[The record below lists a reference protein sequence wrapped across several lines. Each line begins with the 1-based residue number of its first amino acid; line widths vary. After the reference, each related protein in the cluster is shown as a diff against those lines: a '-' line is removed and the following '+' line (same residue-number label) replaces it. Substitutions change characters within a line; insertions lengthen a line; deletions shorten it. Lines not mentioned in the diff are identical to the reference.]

1 MRTRFCTI
9 RAESVQRIPNLI
21 LENQQYVF
29 SGRLVMDY
37 KKMIFLSADFVVFV
51 GEKALNSV

>member
-1 MRTRFCTI
+1 MC
-9 RAESVQRIPNLI
+9 
-21 LENQQYVF
+21 VF
-29 SGRLVMDY
+29 SGRLVMEY

>member
-1 MRTRFCTI
+1 M
-9 RAESVQRIPNLI
+9 E
-21 LENQQYVF
+21 
-29 SGRLVMDY
+29 Y

>member
-1 MRTRFCTI
+1 
-9 RAESVQRIPNLI
+9 
-21 LENQQYVF
+21 
-29 SGRLVMDY
+29 MDY